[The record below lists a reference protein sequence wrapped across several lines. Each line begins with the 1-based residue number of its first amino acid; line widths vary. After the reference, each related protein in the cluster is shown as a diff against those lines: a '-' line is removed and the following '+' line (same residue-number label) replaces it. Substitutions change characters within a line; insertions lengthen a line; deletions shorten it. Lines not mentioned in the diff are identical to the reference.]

1 MKKMKKIITN
11 SQQKRI
17 YTVNL
22 NPTIE
27 KVLIVHTVAHP
38 KISAVVGNGGGGE
51 HSRDAKVS

>member
-17 YTVNL
+17 FCNL

-38 KISAVVGNGGGGE
+38 KISAVVGNGGGGGE